1 MCLVSTM
8 LSNSCKFR
16 PVLAGYARTF
26 STNWEKPIKAPPM
39 VFITGEEMTHYAMN
53 LFRQKCIDPYL
64 DTSQW
69 EYFDLSCKSRDKT
82 NDKVLH
88 DAVEAGARI
97 GAIFKEPTI
106 TPTTIQREEMG
117 LKNVLGSPNGAMRR
131 GWNGFTISR
140 DTIHIEG
147 IELGFEKPVFFERH
161 AVGGEYGASFGIAG
175 EGVLKTIFYPK
186 GLVDG
191 SYEIDSR
198 KLTDARNAA
207 VTYHNPLDNVEDLA
221 HHFFS
226 RCLAAD
232 ITPYVVTKKTVFKWQ
247 EDFWEI
253 MNKVFQEHYKQKY
266 LKAGILDRCGG
277 DLQHLISDAATMQ
290 IIRWRNGGFGM
301 AAHNYDG
308 DMLTD
313 EVAQMHRSPGF
324 ITSNLI
330 GKASDGRII
339 KEFEA
344 SHGTVADLWHAH
356 LRGEE
361 TSFNPLGMIEAVI
374 GAIDHAAT
382 LDTTNQEAMTDYTT
396 KLRKVMHRRFVVGQG
411 TRDMQG
417 PDGLTTEAFLDTVAD
432 RLHRQL
438 NNMPRKEPEEVVVTK
453 PDRRHQHFVSVDES
467 AIKEM
472 FAKYDKDGDGR
483 IDADEFAAMIIDLGL
498 APQSTKAL

>member
-1 MCLVSTM
+1 
-8 LSNSCKFR
+8 
-16 PVLAGYARTF
+16 
-26 STNWEKPIKAPPM
+26 M

-53 LFRQKCIDPYL
+53 LFRVRCLEPYL

-69 EYFDLSCKSRDKT
+69 EFYDLSCKNRDKT
-82 NDKVLH
+82 GDKVLH

-106 TPTTIQREEMG
+106 TPTQVQREEMG
-117 LKNVLGSPNGAMRR
+117 IKMVLGSPNGVMRR

-147 IELGFEKPVFFERH
+147 IELGFSKPVFFERH
-161 AVGGEYGASFGIAG
+161 AVGGEYGASFDMVG
-175 EGVLKTIFYPK
+175 EGVLKTIFYPN

-191 SYEIDSR
+191 AVEIDSR
-198 KLTDARNAA
+198 TLTDKMSAA
-207 VTYHNPLDNVEDLA
+207 VTYHNPLDNVELLA
-221 HHFFS
+221 HHFFA

-232 ITPYVVTKKTVFKWQ
+232 IIPYVVTKKTVFKWQ
-247 EDFWEI
+247 EDFWTI

-266 LKAGILDRCGG
+266 ADAGILDKCGG

-290 IIRWRNGGFGM
+290 IIRWKGGGFGM

-324 ITSNLI
+324 ITSNLM
-330 GKASDGRII
+330 GKASDGRLI

-344 SHGTVADLWHAH
+344 SHGTVADLWHMH

-361 TSFNPLGMIEAVI
+361 TSFNPLGMLEAVI
-374 GAIDHAAT
+374 GAIQHAAA
-382 LDTTNQEAMTDYTT
+382 LDTTNQDAMMEYTT
-396 KLRKVMHRRFVVGQG
+396 KLREVIHRRFVLGQG

-417 PDGLTTEAFLDTVAD
+417 PSGLTTEAFMDCVAD
-432 RLHRQL
+432 RLDRHL
-438 NNMPRKEPEEVVVTK
+438 KNLPRYQDPEKAVVVK
-453 PDRRHQHFVSVDES
+453 PDRKHRRNYHPDEELMKS
-467 AIKEM
+467 L
-472 FAKYDKDGDGR
+472 FDKYDLNGDGS
-483 IDADEFAAMIIDLGL
+483 IMFDEFKDMMDDLNV
-498 APQSTKAL
+498 APEKQTQEKWSSLSEQNPGK